1 MWVSET
7 SKISSRLYAGPPRYD
22 LRRCHTGL
30 VPLPD
35 VGCQNLGIRPDFSQ
49 TCGLVPIAARPSTRC
64 VLLTNRALATS
75 CAQRTFHSLAQASTR
90 SRANGTRLWHRE
102 RRVATRPMKGEKAQ
116 KVSLHA
122 YRIDR
127 PLLAWHHAT
136 ASCFSCPPQLHNSP
150 TTHTACWLLLLRS
163 QDGALQ
169 QSST

>member
-1 MWVSET
+1 MRKDSAVFIPRHSCLEQITVST
-7 SKISSRLYAGPPRYD
+7 RALSNRNYCRVDGRCAGCPRAHRNRL
-22 LRRCHTGL
+22 
-30 VPLPD
+30 VPD

-122 YRIDR
+122 HRID
-127 PLLAWHHAT
+127 
-136 ASCFSCPPQLHNSP
+136 CPRVYAIWRH
-150 TTHTACWLLLLRS
+150 RR
-163 QDGALQ
+163 G
-169 QSST
+169 